1 MHITSE
7 KLAKLT
13 TEYAGY
19 LEGDRLDAFF
29 REFGI
34 KFAAGHWCAGEF
46 YDRFNPFGYNRHR
59 PDFRDTILDQIAR
72 VAQAGIEGIE
82 FHDVLFLDANG
93 QIDDA
98 KIAEVKDALAHY
110 KVTPTNMNINVWTDS
125 RYRLGGV
132 TNPDPAIRQ
141 RALEQCLQA
150 VEIAQR
156 VGCSSVALWPGADG
170 WDYNFEV
177 NYGRQL
183 DLFIEACVEINR
195 KAMAAGLKF
204 GTEAKPKEPREGN
217 MLTSTTAK
225 AALVAKEV
233 NAICG
238 GTNMG
243 VAIDYGHEQM
253 YGDEPAAQLYML
265 KRFGVPIVN
274 FHLNDAKYRSNDEDR
289 VAGTSDVW
297 RLVDFCYAAIDVG
310 YDGWFGE
317 DQFTY
322 RMEQVQAMRLSKE
335 FFGNAMKKA
344 LLIYAHRDE
353 LEKARQSG
361 DQAAVLHLIKRII
374 YTA

>member
-1 MHITSE
+1 MHITPE

-13 TEYAGY
+13 TEYVGY

-29 REFGI
+29 HEFGI

-59 PDFRDTILDQIAR
+59 PDFRDTVVDQIAR

-93 QIDDA
+93 HIDDA

-132 TNPDPAIRQ
+132 TNPDPVVRQ

-150 VEIAQR
+150 IEIAQR

-170 WDYNFEV
+170 WDYNLEV
-177 NYGRQL
+177 NYGQQL
-183 DLFIEACVEINR
+183 DWFIEACVEINR
-195 KAMAAGLKF
+195 KAMAAGLRF

-233 NAICG
+233 NALCG

-344 LLIYAHRDE
+344 LLIYAQKDA
-353 LEKARQSG
+353 LERARQSG
-361 DQAAVLHLIKRII
+361 DQAAVLHLVKRII

>member
-1 MHITSE
+1 MQVTAE

-59 PDFRDTILDQIAR
+59 PDFRDTIIDQIAR

-132 TNPDPAIRQ
+132 TNPDPAIRR

-150 VEIAQR
+150 VEIARR

>member
-1 MHITSE
+1 MQVTAE

-46 YDRFNPFGYNRHR
+46 CDRFNPFGYNRHR
-59 PDFRDTILDQIAR
+59 PDFRDTIIDQIAR

-132 TNPDPAIRQ
+132 TNPDPAIRR

-150 VEIAQR
+150 VEIARR

>member
-1 MHITSE
+1 
-7 KLAKLT
+7 
-13 TEYAGY
+13 
-19 LEGDRLDAFF
+19 
-29 REFGI
+29 
-34 KFAAGHWCAGEF
+34 
-46 YDRFNPFGYNRHR
+46 
-59 PDFRDTILDQIAR
+59 
-72 VAQAGIEGIE
+72 
-82 FHDVLFLDANG
+82 
-93 QIDDA
+93 
-98 KIAEVKDALAHY
+98 
-110 KVTPTNMNINVWTDS
+110 
-125 RYRLGGV
+125 
-132 TNPDPAIRQ
+132 
-141 RALEQCLQA
+141 
-150 VEIAQR
+150 
-156 VGCSSVALWPGADG
+156 
-170 WDYNFEV
+170 
-177 NYGRQL
+177 
-183 DLFIEACVEINR
+183 
-195 KAMAAGLKF
+195 MAAGLKF

-361 DQAAVLHLIKRII
+361 DQAAILHLIKRII

>member
-1 MHITSE
+1 MQVTAE

-59 PDFRDTILDQIAR
+59 PDFRDTIIDQIAR
-72 VAQAGIEGIE
+72 VARAGIEGIE

-132 TNPDPAIRQ
+132 TNPDPAIRR

-344 LLIYAHRDE
+344 LLIYAHRDA

>member
-1 MHITSE
+1 
-7 KLAKLT
+7 
-13 TEYAGY
+13 
-19 LEGDRLDAFF
+19 
-29 REFGI
+29 
-34 KFAAGHWCAGEF
+34 
-46 YDRFNPFGYNRHR
+46 
-59 PDFRDTILDQIAR
+59 
-72 VAQAGIEGIE
+72 
-82 FHDVLFLDANG
+82 
-93 QIDDA
+93 
-98 KIAEVKDALAHY
+98 
-110 KVTPTNMNINVWTDS
+110 
-125 RYRLGGV
+125 V
-132 TNPDPAIRQ
+132 TNPDPAIRR

-150 VEIAQR
+150 VEIARR

-361 DQAAVLHLIKRII
+361 DQAAILHLIKRII

>member
-1 MHITSE
+1 MQVTAE

-59 PDFRDTILDQIAR
+59 PDFRDTIIDQIAR

-150 VEIAQR
+150 VEIARR

>member
-1 MHITSE
+1 MQMTAE

-59 PDFRDTILDQIAR
+59 PDFRDTIIDQIAR
-72 VAQAGIEGIE
+72 VARAGIEGIE

-132 TNPDPAIRQ
+132 TNPDPAIRR

-253 YGDEPAAQLYML
+253 CGDEPAAQLYML

-344 LLIYAHRDE
+344 LLIYAHRDA

>member
-1 MHITSE
+1 MQVTAE

-46 YDRFNPFGYNRHR
+46 CDRFNPFGYNRHR
-59 PDFRDTILDQIAR
+59 PDFRDTIIDQIAR

-150 VEIAQR
+150 VEIARR

>member
-1 MHITSE
+1 MQVTAE

-46 YDRFNPFGYNRHR
+46 YDRFNPLGYNRHR
-59 PDFRDTILDQIAR
+59 PDFRDTIIDQIAR

-98 KIAEVKDALAHY
+98 KIAEVKDALAYH

-125 RYRLGGV
+125 RYRLGSV

-150 VEIAQR
+150 VEIARR
-156 VGCSSVALWPGADG
+156 VGCSSIALWPGADG

>member
-1 MHITSE
+1 MQVTAE

-59 PDFRDTILDQIAR
+59 PDFRDTIIDQIAR

-98 KIAEVKDALAHY
+98 KIAEVKDALAHH

-132 TNPDPAIRQ
+132 TNPDPAIRR

-150 VEIAQR
+150 VEIARR

-361 DQAAVLHLIKRII
+361 DQAAILHLIKRII

>member
-1 MHITSE
+1 MQVTAE

-59 PDFRDTILDQIAR
+59 PDFRDTIIDQIAR
-72 VAQAGIEGIE
+72 VARAGIEGIE

-132 TNPDPAIRQ
+132 TNPDPAIRR

-156 VGCSSVALWPGADG
+156 VGCSSGALWPGADG

-344 LLIYAHRDE
+344 LLIYAHRDA

>member
-1 MHITSE
+1 MQVTAE

-46 YDRFNPFGYNRHR
+46 CDRFNPFGYNRHR
-59 PDFRDTILDQIAR
+59 PDFRDTIIDQIAR

-132 TNPDPAIRQ
+132 TNPDPAIRR

-150 VEIAQR
+150 VEIARR

-361 DQAAVLHLIKRII
+361 DQAAILHLIKRII

>member
-1 MHITSE
+1 MRVTGE

-29 REFGI
+29 REFEI
-34 KFAAGHWCAGEF
+34 KFAAGHWAAGEF
-46 YDRFNPFGYNRHR
+46 YDRFNPLGYNRHR
-59 PDFRDTILDQIAR
+59 PDFRDTVVDQIAR
-72 VAQAGIEGIE
+72 VAKAGIEGIE
-82 FHDVLFLDANG
+82 FHDTLFLDGNG
-93 QIDDA
+93 NIDDA

-110 KVTPTNMNINVWTDS
+110 KVTPTNMNINVWTNS
-125 RYRLGGV
+125 IYRMGGI
-132 TNPDPAIRQ
+132 TNPDPTIRK

-156 VGCSSVALWPGADG
+156 VGCQSVSLWPGSDG

-177 NYGRQL
+177 NYGQQL
-183 DLFIEACVEINR
+183 DWFIEGCVEINK
-195 KAMAAGLKF
+195 KAMAVGLKF
-204 GTEAKPKEPREGN
+204 GTEAKLKEPREGN
-217 MLTSTTAK
+217 MVIATTAK

-238 GTNMG
+238 GSNMG

-265 KRFGVPIVN
+265 KRFGVPITN
-274 FHLNDAKYRSNDEDR
+274 FHVNTAKYHSNDEDR
-289 VAGTSDVW
+289 VTGTGDIW
-297 RLVDFCYAAIDVG
+297 KLVDFCYAAIDTG

-322 RMEQVQAMRLSKE
+322 RMEQVKAMRLSKE
-335 FFGNAMKKA
+335 LFGNAMKKA
-344 LLIYAHRDE
+344 LLIYARREE
-353 LEKARQSG
+353 LEKARSSG
-361 DQAAVLHLIKRII
+361 DQGAVLDAVKCII
-374 YTA
+374 FTG